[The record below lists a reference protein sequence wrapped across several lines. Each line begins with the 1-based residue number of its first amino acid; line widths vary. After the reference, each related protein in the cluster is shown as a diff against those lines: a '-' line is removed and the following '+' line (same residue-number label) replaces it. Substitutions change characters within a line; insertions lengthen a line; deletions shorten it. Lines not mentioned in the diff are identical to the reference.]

1 MSYVKGESD
10 VNPTESETT
19 SMVGNFPNGSREI
32 PVSSSSSMELDRA
45 GKTRCHKPATHDTR
59 KSDKC
64 VVPEKSANLDG
75 LPPSSESMEERHLT
89 NEKAEHKPL
98 DRAQNRNTDGKPS
111 RPRSRGLL
119 GIREAAKKDKD
130 LKFHNLF
137 SHLTLDLL
145 TASFLELKKQAA
157 PGVDGQTWQ
166 DYAVEY
172 EQKII
177 DLHGRL
183 HRGSYRA
190 QPSKRA
196 YIAKADGKQRPL
208 GIAALEDKIV
218 QQATRTILEQ
228 IYEVSFRGFSYGY
241 RPKRGAHNAL
251 DALVV
256 AIKQRNVNWILDADI
271 RGFFDN
277 INHDWMM
284 KFLEHRISDQR
295 MLRLLK
301 KWLRAGVSE
310 DGQWTKTE
318 VGTPQGAVIS
328 PLLANV
334 YLHYVLDLWIEDWRK
349 LTARGTVIIV
359 RYADDF
365 IIGFSSE
372 IEARLCLDALRERMA
387 KFGLELHPDKTRLI
401 EFGRHAAENR
411 KARGEKPPE
420 TFDFLGFTHICGQ
433 TRKGTFTVHRRTSR
447 KKYQT
452 KLKDVS
458 EKLRKRIHVDIVE
471 TGSWLASV
479 YQGWCR
485 YYAVP
490 GNYNCLGRFQN
501 ALQVMWLR
509 TMQRRSQRGK
519 RLTWKK
525 FTKICNRWLP
535 NPRILH
541 PYPEE
546 RFARQHQR

>member
-1 MSYVKGESD
+1 MSYVKSESD

-32 PVSSSSSMELDRA
+32 PAVSNSSMELDRS
-45 GKTRCHKPATHDTR
+45 GKVRCHNPDMHASG

-75 LPPSSESMEERHLT
+75 LPPSSESMKERHLT
-89 NEKAEHKPL
+89 NEKAEHKSL
-98 DRAQNRNTDGKPS
+98 DRAQNRNKDGKPS
-111 RPRSRGLL
+111 RPRSRGLQ

-157 PGVDGQTWQ
+157 PGVDGQTWH

-251 DALVV
+251 DALT
-256 AIKQRNVNWILDADI
+256 N
-271 RGFFDN
+271 RGGEFSSTIQTAATAPGRRSSVPISPTVSYFTPYGEG
-277 INHDWMM
+277 WAM
-284 KFLEHRISDQR
+284 KFSQ
-295 MLRLLK
+295 
-301 KWLRAGVSE
+301 
-310 DGQWTKTE
+310 E
-318 VGTPQGAVIS
+318 VAMV
-328 PLLANV
+328 
-334 YLHYVLDLWIEDWRK
+334 
-349 LTARGTVIIV
+349 
-359 RYADDF
+359 
-365 IIGFSSE
+365 
-372 IEARLCLDALRERMA
+372 
-387 KFGLELHPDKTRLI
+387 
-401 EFGRHAAENR
+401 
-411 KARGEKPPE
+411 
-420 TFDFLGFTHICGQ
+420 
-433 TRKGTFTVHRRTSR
+433 
-447 KKYQT
+447 
-452 KLKDVS
+452 
-458 EKLRKRIHVDIVE
+458 
-471 TGSWLASV
+471 
-479 YQGWCR
+479 
-485 YYAVP
+485 
-490 GNYNCLGRFQN
+490 
-501 ALQVMWLR
+501 
-509 TMQRRSQRGK
+509 RRSSRSSSQ
-519 RLTWKK
+519 
-525 FTKICNRWLP
+525 F
-535 NPRILH
+535 
-541 PYPEE
+541 
-546 RFARQHQR
+546 

>member
-1 MSYVKGESD
+1 MEPD
-10 VNPTESETT
+10 
-19 SMVGNFPNGSREI
+19 RE
-32 PVSSSSSMELDRA
+32 
-45 GKTRCHKPATHDTR
+45 GKTRCHKPAMHDTG

-75 LPPSSESMEERHLT
+75 LPPSSESMEERRLT
-89 NEKAEHKPL
+89 NEKAEHKSL

-157 PGVDGQTWQ
+157 PGVDGQTWH

-196 YIAKADGKQRPL
+196 YLSKADGKQRPL

-349 LTARGTVIIV
+349 RTARGTVIIV

-372 IEARLCLDALRERMA
+372 IEARLCLDALKERMA
-387 KFGLELHPDKTRLI
+387 KYGLELHPDKTRLI

-420 TFDFLGFTHICGQ
+420 TFDFLGFTHICGE
-433 TRKGTFTVHRRTSR
+433 TLKGNFSVHRRTSR
-447 KKYQT
+447 KKFQT
-452 KLKDVS
+452 KLKDLS

-490 GNYNCLGRFQN
+490 GNYNCLGRFQK

>member
-1 MSYVKGESD
+1 
-10 VNPTESETT
+10 
-19 SMVGNFPNGSREI
+19 
-32 PVSSSSSMELDRA
+32 
-45 GKTRCHKPATHDTR
+45 
-59 KSDKC
+59 
-64 VVPEKSANLDG
+64 
-75 LPPSSESMEERHLT
+75 MEERRLT
-89 NEKAEHKPL
+89 NEKAEHKSL

-196 YIAKADGKQRPL
+196 YISKADGKQRPL

-349 LTARGTVIIV
+349 RTARGTVIIV

-372 IEARLCLDALRERMA
+372 IGARLCLDALRERMA

-411 KARGEKPPE
+411 KARDEKPPE
-420 TFDFLGFTHICGQ
+420 TFDFLGFTHICGE
-433 TRKGTFTVHRRTSR
+433 TLKGNFTVHRRTSR
-447 KKYQT
+447 KKFQA
-452 KLKDVS
+452 KLKDLS

-490 GNYNCLGRFQN
+490 GNYKCLGRFQK

>member
-1 MSYVKGESD
+1 MSNAKGKSD
-10 VNPTESETT
+10 VDPTESETT
-19 SMVGNFPNGSREI
+19 SMVGNFPSGSREI
-32 PVSSSSSMELDRA
+32 PEVSTSPMEVDRS
-45 GKTRCHKPATHDTR
+45 GKARGHNPDVYASG
-59 KSDKC
+59 KSDKLI
-64 VVPEKSANLDG
+64 VPEKSANLDG
-75 LPPSSESMEERHLT
+75 MPPSSESMEERSLT
-89 NEKAEHKPL
+89 NEKAEQKPL
-98 DRAQNRNTDGKPS
+98 VRTQNRETDGKPF

-119 GIREAAKKDKD
+119 GIREAAQKDKK

-137 SHLTLDLL
+137 SHLTPELL
-145 TASFLELKKQAA
+145 RASFLDLKKHAA
-157 PGVDGQTWQ
+157 PGVDGETWH
-166 DYAVEY
+166 DYAVDF
-172 EQKII
+172 EQRIL

-208 GIAALEDKIV
+208 GIAAVEDKIV

-241 RPKRGAHNAL
+241 RPRRGAHNAL

-284 KFLEHRISDQR
+284 KFLEHRITDQR

-310 DGQWTKTE
+310 DGEWTKTE

-334 YLHYVLDLWIEDWRK
+334 YLHYVLDLWIEQWRK
-349 LTARGTVIIV
+349 RITNGTVVIV

-365 IIGFSSE
+365 VIGFSSE
-372 IEARLCLDALRERMA
+372 ADARKCLAALKERMT

-401 EFGRHAAENR
+401 EFGRNAERQRTNR
-411 KARGEKPPE
+411 GDKPPE
-420 TFDFLGFTHICGQ
+420 TFDFAGFTHICGQ
-433 TRKGTFTVHRRTSR
+433 TLGGVFTVHRRTSR
-447 KKYQT
+447 KKFQA
-452 KLKDVS
+452 KLT
-458 EKLRKRIHVDIVE
+458 DISRSLLMRRHHDLAE
-471 TGSWLASV
+471 TGAWLSSV
-479 YQGWCR
+479 YRGWCQ

-490 GNYNCLGRFQN
+490 GNYACLGRFQK
-501 ALQVMWLR
+501 ALQAMWLR
-509 TMQRRSQRGK
+509 VLRRRSQRGQK
-519 RLTWKK
+519 LTWKK
-525 FTKICNRWLP
+525 FTKICNRWIP

-541 PYPEE
+541 PYPEI